1 MISFFPKFTSENKE
15 IDDLDVC
22 GEYIFLL
29 DRSDSMKI
37 DYKILT
43 AIQACILFM

>member
-29 DRSDSMKI
+29 DRSDSMNI
-37 DYKILT
+37 NYKMQT
-43 AIQACILFM
+43 AVHACILFM

>member
-15 IDDLDVC
+15 IDDLDLC

-29 DRSDSMKI
+29 DRSDSMTIDSKI
-37 DYKILT
+37 RT
-43 AIQACILFM
+43 AVHACILFM